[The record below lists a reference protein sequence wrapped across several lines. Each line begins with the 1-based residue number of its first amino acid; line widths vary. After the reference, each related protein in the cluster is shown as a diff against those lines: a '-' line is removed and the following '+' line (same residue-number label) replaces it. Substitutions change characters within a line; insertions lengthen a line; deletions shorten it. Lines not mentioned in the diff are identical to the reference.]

1 MLRGPSIIALP
12 LALTA
17 AIVAGCCAATQG
29 TAPSKTAIEDAA
41 LYAAPFDKV
50 WGAVVATLS
59 EESYP
64 IGAIDKS
71 SGLIT
76 TQQVILLEGLSAM
89 VATDSYAVRPSNLL
103 GRVAIDK
110 LRVSMNVFA
119 NSQDSGSTRVKVTAH
134 FEGMW
139 TGEAANGWYVCPSK
153 GLLEKR
159 LLDAVR
165 AKL

>member
-1 MLRGPSIIALP
+1 MPRGLSIIALP

-17 AIVAGCCAATQG
+17 AVVAGCCTATQG
-29 TAPSKTAIEDAA
+29 VAPSQTAGRDTV

-50 WGAVVATLS
+50 WGAVVATLA
-59 EESYP
+59 EEEYP
-64 IGAIDKS
+64 IGAIEKS

-76 TQQVILLEGLSAM
+76 TQQVILDLYANRDVVPPRDPCAFGLPK
-89 VATDSYAVRPSNLL
+89 VFTT
-103 GRVAIDK
+103 
-110 LRVSMNVFA
+110 LRVMLNVFVT
-119 NSQDSGSTRVKVTAH
+119 SQDSGSTRVKITAH
-134 FEGMW
+134 FEGFEEGMN
-139 TGEAANGWYVCPSK
+139 AGWNACRSN

>member
-1 MLRGPSIIALP
+1 MLKGLSTIALP

-17 AIVAGCCAATQG
+17 AIVAGCCTATQG
-29 TAPSKTAIEDAA
+29 AAPSKTAIQDTV

-50 WGAVVATLS
+50 WGAVVATLA
-59 EESYP
+59 EEEYP

-76 TQQVILLEGLSAM
+76 TQQVVLLELVRA
-89 VATDSYAVRPSNLL
+89 VAYADSYVVVPIGLFGMSDPPFR
-103 GRVAIDK
+103 
-110 LRVSMNVFA
+110 LRVMLNVFA
-119 NSQDSGSTRVKVTAH
+119 SSQDSGSTRVRVTAH
-134 FEGMW
+134 FEGW
-139 TGEAANGWYVCPSK
+139 KDREGWNAYRSK